1 MIIPRTVAPALVGAH
16 DALVRVNSSQ
26 SSSVPPLLIPLCKY
40 GNSRGSAT
48 QRDTRSAAPKAC
60 TRGCD
65 VNHCAAESPGT
76 GQGVVTLMV
85 SRQLLGRAY
94 SRVPATRPA
103 SSSGSSGPRGS
114 TPRRLSLHYP
124 KRPPRIPLLHC
135 CYYLFIGG
143 ALSLWTGTY
152 PDVHDSGSGA
162 PLRVYQSPAAPAGSL
177 HPPRQEIM
185 LQTQRACRH
194 VHFPT
199 EEPTAWCFGT
209 GGASESICGGRETEA
224 QTGEGI
230 PQDPTS
236 H

>member
-26 SSSVPPLLIPLCKY
+26 SFSVPPLLIHCANVETAKAQL
-40 GNSRGSAT
+40 GRGT
-48 QRDTRSAAPKAC
+48 PGLRAPKAC
-60 TRGCD
+60 THGCD
-65 VNHCAAESPGT
+65 VNHSATESPGT

-114 TPRRLSLHYP
+114 TPRCLLLHYP

-135 CYYLFIGG
+135 CYYLFISG

-152 PDVHDSGSGA
+152 PDVRDSGSGA
-162 PLRVYQSPAAPAGSL
+162 PLRV
-177 HPPRQEIM
+177 
-185 LQTQRACRH
+185 C
-194 VHFPT
+194 
-199 EEPTAWCFGT
+199 
-209 GGASESICGGRETEA
+209 
-224 QTGEGI
+224 
-230 PQDPTS
+230 
-236 H
+236 